1 MGPSMR
7 VGLTG
12 STGLIGTALATAL
25 AKRGDT
31 VVRFVR
37 TTTPGE
43 DVVRWD
49 PSRND
54 VSESDLRRV
63 ATLDA
68 VVHLAGAPIARRWTR
83 AWKEEIRTSRVRAT
97 RLLVASLRQ
106 VDGVRVLA
114 SGSAIGVYGSHV
126 ESAVDEGAPIGDD
139 FLARVC
145 AAWEDEA
152 RVFASSGASVA
163 LLRTGIVMSSAG
175 GALAKQLP
183 LFRLGLGGP
192 LGSGQ
197 QWVSPIS
204 LHDEVA
210 AIMWTID
217 HQLHG
222 PVNLVAPNAVSN
234 EDFTR
239 ALANQLHRPAFVR
252 VPPIALKLALGEG
265 LATDAVLASQRVTPR
280 TLLDSGF
287 AFQHPDITAILQWCL
302 QRQ

>member
-1 MGPSMR
+1 M
-7 VGLTG
+7 
-12 STGLIGTALATAL
+12 
-25 AKRGDT
+25 
-31 VVRFVR
+31 
-37 TTTPGE
+37 
-43 DVVRWD
+43 
-49 PSRND
+49 
-54 VSESDLRRV
+54 
-63 ATLDA
+63 
-68 VVHLAGAPIARRWTR
+68 
-83 AWKEEIRTSRVRAT
+83 
-97 RLLVASLRQ
+97 
-106 VDGVRVLA
+106 
-114 SGSAIGVYGSHV
+114 
-126 ESAVDEGAPIGDD
+126 
-139 FLARVC
+139 
-145 AAWEDEA
+145 
-152 RVFASSGASVA
+152 FASSGASVA